1 MALQDAL
8 NESLQMEKDPM
19 VLEVEEEEERQEER
33 QKQRLQSTETGNSP
47 PPKQL
52 DTNYEK
58 ELVADKL
65 AYGKEEDG
73 PEDPGKEVG
82 LEPSMSVHSGPTVS
96 PPYTIFD
103 GSDTFILISVACAAA
118 FFSSL
123 SSPIYLPAMPIL
135 EREMHVSTELINLT
149 VVVYNLFQGLGPVIW
164 GALADGYGRRPVY
177 FGCLIVYIG
186 ACVGLGVVKS
196 YGVMIFLRCLQAAGI
211 AATVSLGA
219 GVVGDITTRTN
230 RGKIMGI
237 FQGWALLGGGFG
249 PLIGG
254 GLTEGLG
261 WRSIFWFLV
270 IASSCTLVAVYFFLS
285 ETRRSFVGN
294 GTLWPEHWIHRSPWM
309 MISPRLR
316 KRISKDPTG
325 GDRDTLQERTK
336 PQYLSFLLILK
347 EPDVLLILLAASIHY
362 SAWFMLTTALSGS
375 LSDIYHFN
383 SLQIGLG
390 FISNGMGSIV
400 GSFVSGSMLNFYY
413 KRKFKMFQDQCVAEY
428 IEAHGY
434 DTQVDIK
441 DVPID
446 ESKFDIHGARL
457 TLCLPMSAILAVGI
471 IVYGWTIQ
479 YEVQYVCPLVFT
491 FFVSFGAIS
500 YLNFASTLLVD
511 IYPDK
516 AASAM
521 SCVNFCRCI
530 IAAGMI
536 AAVDRMIQT
545 LGQGGC
551 FTLVGGL
558 CLLSNLCTLAVHR
571 WGPKW
576 VAKRNAAL
584 KAAELHN

>member
-1 MALQDAL
+1 MTDLEDGLQL
-8 NESLQMEKDPM
+8 TKDPLVEM
-19 VLEVEEEEERQEER
+19 VDEENEKVQQ
-33 QKQRLQSTETGNSP
+33 QKYEQKYEQQYEQIPSGDIEKGYDKSRDHTRDHGLNDNMLKSQSHSP
-47 PPKQL
+47 EP
-52 DTNYEK
+52 DSISNHST
-58 ELVADKL
+58 VA
-65 AYGKEEDG
+65 
-73 PEDPGKEVG
+73 
-82 LEPSMSVHSGPTVS
+82 

-103 GSDTFILISVACAAA
+103 GSDTFILIFVACAAA

-135 EREMHVSTELINLT
+135 EKKMHVSTELINLT
-149 VVVYNLFQGLGPVIW
+149 VVVYNLFQGLGPVVW

-186 ACVGLGVVKS
+186 ACVGLALVNS
-196 YGVMIFLRCLQAAGI
+196 YGVMMFLRCLQAAGI

-270 IASSCTLVAVYFFLS
+270 IASSCTLLAVYLFLS

-294 GTLWPEHWIHRSPWM
+294 GTIYPEYWIHRSPWM
-309 MISPRLR
+309 RVSPRLR
-316 KRISKDPTG
+316 KRIHKDGG
-325 GDRDTLQERTK
+325 GDMDTLQPRTK

-347 EPDVLLILLAASIHY
+347 EPDVLLILFAASLHY
-362 SAWFMLTTALSGS
+362 AAWFMLTTALASS
-375 LSDIYHFN
+375 LADVYHFN

-400 GSFVSGSMLNFYY
+400 GSFVSGIMMNFYY
-413 KRKFKMFQDQCVAEY
+413 RKKLEKFRQAEL
-428 IEAHGY
+428 ESWTQEEMVKKQL
-434 DTQVDIK
+434 DDESQVDITSFEL
-441 DVPID
+441 D

-457 TLCLPMSAILAVGI
+457 TLCLPMSVILAVGI

-479 YEVQYVCPLVFT
+479 YKVQYVCPLVFT

-511 IYPDK
+511 IYPDR

-521 SCVNFCRCI
+521 SCVNFVRCI

-536 AAVDRMIQT
+536 AAVDKMIQS

-551 FTLVGGL
+551 FTLIGGI
-558 CLLSNLCTLAVHR
+558 CLLSNGCTMAVHR

-576 VAKRNAAL
+576 VAQRNAKMA
-584 KAAELHN
+584 KARI

>member
-1 MALQDAL
+1 MSHLSDLEKGLEDGLQL
-8 NESLQMEKDPM
+8 TKDPLVEM
-19 VLEVEEEEERQEER
+19 VDEENEKNRLGEDHRIPGESCDKSCDL
-33 QKQRLQSTETGNSP
+33 KQISDDKTRDVDNYHHHLASKSESPDPDSISNHST
-47 PPKQL
+47 
-52 DTNYEK
+52 
-58 ELVADKL
+58 VA
-65 AYGKEEDG
+65 
-73 PEDPGKEVG
+73 
-82 LEPSMSVHSGPTVS
+82 

-103 GSDTFILISVACAAA
+103 GSDTFILIFVACAAA

-135 EREMHVSTELINLT
+135 EKKMHVSTELINLT
-149 VVVYNLFQGLGPVIW
+149 VVVYNLFQGLGPVVW

-186 ACVGLGVVKS
+186 ACVGLALVNS
-196 YGVMIFLRCLQAAGI
+196 YGVMMFLRCLQAAGI

-270 IASSCTLVAVYFFLS
+270 IASSCTLIAVYLFLS

-294 GTLWPEHWIHRSPWM
+294 GTIYPEYWIHRSPWM
-309 MISPRLR
+309 RVSPRLR
-316 KRISKDPTG
+316 KRIHKDGG
-325 GDRDTLQERTK
+325 GDMDTLQPRTK

-347 EPDVLLILLAASIHY
+347 EPDVLLILIAASLHY
-362 SAWFMLTTALSGS
+362 SAWFMLTTALASA
-375 LSDIYHFN
+375 LADVYHFN

-400 GSFVSGSMLNFYY
+400 GSFVSGIMMNFYY
-413 KRKFKMFQDQCVAEY
+413 RKKLERYRQECLTKWRQEEMLKRDLED
-428 IEAHGY
+428 ES
-434 DTQVDIK
+434 QVD
-441 DVPID
+441 DSTFELD

-457 TLCLPMSAILAVGI
+457 TLCLPMSVMLAVGI

-511 IYPDK
+511 IYPEK

-521 SCVNFCRCI
+521 SCVNFVRCI

-536 AAVDRMIQT
+536 AAVDRMIQS

-551 FTLVGGL
+551 FTLIGGI
-558 CLLSNLCTLAVHR
+558 CLLSNGCTMAVHR
-571 WGPKW
+571 WGPQW
-576 VAKRNAAL
+576 VANRNAK
-584 KAAELHN
+584 KA